1 MARSAW
7 VSTLLGFASA
17 ACSWLSPGAAALVTD
32 RERYVAGDTVEL
44 RIDNRFSELVE
55 NTLDSWVLERNVR
68 EGVWEG
74 EMSSEGRRGERGTG
88 PAVRVR
94 SLRMSIVPAGE
105 RASILVRLP
114 PDLAPGRYRF
124 RTPVGLAGTEGRA
137 YRDVEDGV
145 TCEPFMVVR
154 SRRD

>member
-1 MARSAW
+1 
-7 VSTLLGFASA
+7 
-17 ACSWLSPGAAALVTD
+17 VTD
-32 RERYVAGDTVEL
+32 RKLYVPGETVEL
-44 RIDNRFSELVE
+44 TIDNRFSEHVQ
-55 NTLDSWVLERNVR
+55 NTLEDWVLERNVR

-74 EMSSEGRRGERGTG
+74 EMSPEGRRGERDG
-88 PAVRVR
+88 PVVRVR
-94 SLRMSIVPAGE
+94 SLELLIVPAGE

-124 RTPVGLAGTEGRA
+124 RTPVGVSGAEPRA
-137 YRDVEDGV
+137 YRSIKDGV